1 MEIIG
6 NRKYLNIPGGKTHE
20 LPPLLLKERA
30 APTALEQILALAEQ
44 MVETEALSSE
54 IRQELRESDL
64 SFQQRKYH
72 LAINFAEHYLK
83 FLKHWDWGESIVE
96 WIRQCETTFETK
108 AALRP
113 LMHADV
119 WPHVNHSSFV
129 TLLADKAVPSGQVNL
144 ENAVG
149 FRLTFRQPPPIE
161 CLSDNFLVFNAPL
174 AQKAYH
180 TWADAAKQGSLP
192 PERFHFLV
200 VGDDI
205 KQV

>member
-6 NRKYLNIPGGKTHE
+6 NRKYVNVPGGKTHE
-20 LPPLLLKERA
+20 LPPLLLKERI
-30 APTALEQILALAEQ
+30 APAGLEQIVALAEQ
-44 MVETEALSSE
+44 MVETETLVTG
-54 IRQELRESDL
+54 IRRDPHESDSSL
-64 SFQQRKYH
+64 RQRKFN
-72 LAINFAEHYLK
+72 LAINFAEHYLQ
-83 FLKHWDWGESIVE
+83 FLRHWDWGESIVE

-113 LMHADV
+113 LIHADV
-119 WPHVNHSSFV
+119 WPHVNNSSFV
-129 TLLADKAVPSGQVNL
+129 TLLSDKAVPSGPVNL

-161 CLSDNFLVFNAPL
+161 CLSDNFLVFNAAL

-180 TWADAAKQGSLP
+180 TWADAAKEGSLP

-200 VGDDI
+200 VGEDI

>member
-6 NRKYLNIPGGKTHE
+6 NRKYVNIPGGKTHE
-20 LPPLLLKERA
+20 LPPLLLRERTT
-30 APTALEQILALAEQ
+30 PTPLEQIVALAEQ
-44 MVETEALSSE
+44 MVETEALGPE
-54 IRQELRESDL
+54 IRRAAYENDS
-64 SFQQRKYH
+64 SFQQRKFN
-72 LAINFAEHYLK
+72 LAINFAEHYLQ
-83 FLKHWDWGESIVE
+83 FLRHWDWGESIVE
-96 WIRQCETTFETK
+96 WIRQCETTFENK
-108 AALRP
+108 PALRP

-119 WPHVNHSSFV
+119 WPHVNQSSFV
-129 TLLADKAVPSGQVNL
+129 TLLSDKAVLSGDVNL

-161 CLSDNFLVFNAPL
+161 SLSENFLVFNAPL

-180 TWADAAKQGSLP
+180 TWADAAREGSLP

-200 VGDDI
+200 VGEDI